1 MQSTTTP
8 KEAPMFRKHLI
19 RLNVMVITGAILVAG
34 YADTAL
40 AARRFFR

>member
-19 RLNVMVITGAILVAG
+19 RLNVMVITGAILVASF
-34 YADTAL
+34 AEIAS
-40 AARRFFR
+40 ARFRGG